1 MQIEQI
7 VKKVKECSLTPEEGL
22 EFIKSLGKPIYM
34 KWYGI
39 DMNLKAVKI
48 PAYERANFIFYEDD
62 SMYTVMKRQLE
73 GYEAPFIYVTSGERF
88 EDCRNGRF
96 TMNFAKD
103 ED

>member
-1 MQIEQI
+1 
-7 VKKVKECSLTPEEGL
+7 
-22 EFIKSLGKPIYM
+22 
-34 KWYGI
+34 
-39 DMNLKAVKI
+39 MNLKAVKNSRI
-48 PAYERANFIFYEDD
+48 RKSQFYFCEDD

-103 ED
+103 EDYDALCGVLRSQNIKPRHIIHFWLPGSSKIRKMQ